1 MSTRDL
7 KTLLDEV
14 PDTRELVLRS
24 TAPPGPSRSAIYDA
38 WNDAHD
44 EAETHYRWWRGGGG
58 RDAYCAYRA
67 AQDREDAA
75 QDALAVAPV

>member
-7 KTLLDEV
+7 KLLLDEV
-14 PDTRELVLRS
+14 PDTRELVLRRA
-24 TAPPGPSRSAIYDA
+24 APPGPSRNAIYDA

-44 EAETHYRWWRGGGG
+44 EAETLYRSWRSVGG

>member
-14 PDTRELVLRS
+14 PDTRELVLRRA
-24 TAPPGPSRSAIYDA
+24 APAGPSRSAIYDA

-44 EAETHYRWWRGGGG
+44 EAETLYRSWRSVGG